1 MRNEYG
7 TKQDEIRKSNKRLRR
22 KPPNAPMSDQKR
34 RTIVKAVGGI
44 ATVGLLAGCAEDGGE
59 NGDEEPAT
67 DTETEDNETED
78 GGLTE
83 DNETEDGGLTEDNET
98 EDNETEDDGLME
110 DNETTG

>member
-1 MRNEYG
+1 
-7 TKQDEIRKSNKRLRR
+7 
-22 KPPNAPMSDQKR
+22 MSDQKR

-83 DNETEDGGLTEDNET
+83 DNETED
-98 EDNETEDDGLME
+98 NETEDDGLME